1 MNRTNVSLAIGFF
14 VLLGALIWLRPKRQY
29 APPPI
34 APVAAVP
41 ERPSMAPRAVPPA
54 PVVRN
59 FPVVPRPPVLP
70 VPPPKPPRKLGS
82 GFAEALPVPD
92 TGTLPTGEKSASLR
106 RLELFQPKEGT
117 VEPEPSGKM
126 PDELPMSPVAEGP
139 IDPQEMDIDLP
150 QIEVK
155 GGAVD
160 PPQ

>member
-1 MNRTNVSLAIGFF
+1 M
-14 VLLGALIWLRPKRQY
+14 
-29 APPPI
+29 
-34 APVAAVP
+34 
-41 ERPSMAPRAVPPA
+41 
-54 PVVRN
+54 
-59 FPVVPRPPVLP
+59 
-70 VPPPKPPRKLGS
+70 
-82 GFAEALPVPD
+82 PD